1 MMVMAAGLPP
11 VWADGESYDV
21 SIVYSGNLDGE
32 LEPCGCSAEGDLG
45 GIRRQATLVQ
55 QLRAENPDLF
65 VISSGGFLS
74 SESANDRL
82 KSEYILKGIA
92 TLGYDAIG
100 VQWSDLSYGPEFL
113 ETTPLPWT
121 ASNWIAKD
129 DIQSQRSITR

>member
-21 SIVYSGNLDGE
+21 SIVYSGNLDGGQE
-32 LEPCGCSAEGDLG
+32 AL
-45 GIRRQATLVQ
+45 
-55 QLRAENPDLF
+55 
-65 VISSGGFLS
+65 
-74 SESANDRL
+74 
-82 KSEYILKGIA
+82 
-92 TLGYDAIG
+92 G

-129 DIQSQRSITR
+129 DIQSQRSITRAGRTLRFFAWLDPGSSPFRHMAQDHQVVNEDINGLAQGLRQARQPKELVGRSTPQKRKQ